1 MAFTYSVHSTVDLQF
16 LVSAAKFLFVRKW
29 STSLVF
35 SCLTSFKPDSAEEEV
50 LERLRCVAFTDS
62 VHGTWGPD
70 ILSSAGK
77 RFFVRNCVNWVQS
90 EELLDT
96 LVAKPFL
103 PAEDQ
108 EAEPEFE
115 TERVHSASAYD
126 EELEEVGGKGK
137 ERESGG
143 QKTSGAEGGASV
155 DLTDSSGSGPNEKK
169 VTAAD
174 VDGAAAGLGFFEA
187 EAVEVGMDEG
197 GGVETPSSDVGG
209 SGVIL
214 ELSDAA
220 AMADAIE
227 KEDDPSMKAM
237 LVKLAG
243 RASEGSP
250 DGAGVEGA
258 RPSGAH
264 DDVSGAHDDVSR
276 ATGPAARDD
285 VSRAAPRPSKRGGAG
300 GGRPARKAQKKGF
313 SWAMLGK
320 DKEHCGCRELSAG
333 VDEHERTTYSAL
345 ESVKEFLE
353 TRLRSAGAKLRLDRG
368 GLDVGGKA

>member
-1 MAFTYSVHSTVDLQF
+1 ML
-16 LVSAAKFLFVRKW
+16 
-29 STSLVF
+29 
-35 SCLTSFKPDSAEEEV
+35 SCLTSFKFDSAEEEV

-70 ILSSAGK
+70 ILLSAAK

-90 EELLDT
+90 EEPLDT

-108 EAEPEFE
+108 ETEPEFE
-115 TERVHSASAYD
+115 TGPERVHAASAYD

-137 ERESGG
+137 GKEIGG
-143 QKTSGAEGGASV
+143 QKRSGAEGGACV

-169 VTAAD
+169 VSAAD
-174 VDGAAAGLGFFEA
+174 VGGAAAGLGFFEE
-187 EAVEVGMDEG
+187 EAVEVRMDEG
-197 GGVETPSSDVGG
+197 VQTPGTDVGG
-209 SGVIL
+209 SGIIL

-227 KEDDPSMKAM
+227 KENDPSMKAM

-243 RASEGSP
+243 RALEGSP
-250 DGAGVEGA
+250 DDAATG
-258 RPSGAH
+258 PSGAR
-264 DDVSGAHDDVSR
+264 DDVSGPA
-276 ATGPAARDD
+276 GPAARGDVSRPAGPATRND

-333 VDEHERTTYSAL
+333 VDEHERTTHSAL

-353 TRLRSAGAKLRLDRG
+353 TRLRTAGAKLR
-368 GLDVGGKA
+368 

>member
-1 MAFTYSVHSTVDLQF
+1 
-16 LVSAAKFLFVRKW
+16 
-29 STSLVF
+29 
-35 SCLTSFKPDSAEEEV
+35 
-50 LERLRCVAFTDS
+50 VAFTDS

-90 EELLDT
+90 EEPLDT

-108 EAEPEFE
+108 ETEPEFE
-115 TERVHSASAYD
+115 AEPERVHAASVYD
-126 EELEEVGGKGK
+126 KELGGEGKGK
-137 ERESGG
+137 ESGG
-143 QKTSGAEGGASV
+143 QKTSGAEGGGFV
-155 DLTDSSGSGPNEKK
+155 DLTDSSGRGSNGKK
-169 VTAAD
+169 VSAAD
-174 VDGAAAGLGFFEA
+174 VSETAAGLGFFEK

-197 GGVETPSSDVGG
+197 AETPASDGGG
-209 SGVIL
+209 SGIIL

-227 KEDDPSMKAM
+227 KEDDPSMRAM

-243 RASEGSP
+243 SASEGSP
-250 DGAGVEGA
+250 GIEAAG
-258 RPSGAH
+258 PSGAH

-276 ATGPAARDD
+276 ATGLAARDD
-285 VSRAAPRPSKRGGAG
+285 VSRAAPRPSKRGGAR

-320 DKEHCGCRELSAG
+320 DKEHCSCLELSAG
-333 VDEHERTTYSAL
+333 VDEHERTTHSAL

-353 TRLRSAGAKLRLDRG
+353 TRLRTAGAKLR
-368 GLDVGGKA
+368 